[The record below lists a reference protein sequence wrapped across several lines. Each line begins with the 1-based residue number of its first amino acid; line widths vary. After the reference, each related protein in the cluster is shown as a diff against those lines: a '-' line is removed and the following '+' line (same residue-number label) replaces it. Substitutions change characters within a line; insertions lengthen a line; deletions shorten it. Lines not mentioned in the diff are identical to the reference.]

1 MNPLASV
8 SQDPLVVV
16 WRVTER
22 CNLRCPFCAYD
33 ARLERPRGVA
43 DPAEIRRFAAVLAAW
58 SQVTGR
64 PVLLSWLGGEPLLWK
79 PLEALTRHCRD
90 DLHLRLSTTTNGTT
104 LHRAEV
110 QSHLQ
115 EYYAE
120 LTVSVD
126 GTAAVHDALR
136 GQSGLHDGLRE
147 GVQTLARQKNLTG
160 QGPLLRANV
169 VLFRETVTAFPA
181 LCQSL
186 ADWGIEE
193 ITCNQLGGL
202 DRPEYYPAH
211 RLLPAQVDWLADRW
225 LGWQQRLADQG
236 VHLLGGA
243 AYLQR
248 LAMTAQGRHLS
259 VADCHPGQSFLFVD
273 EAGRI
278 APCSY
283 TPEAYGV
290 PISALRTVGDLLS
303 LPDRFRQL
311 RNGHRAAACEDCH
324 STQVCAKFTTA
335 KVKVGTYGL

>member
-1 MNPLASV
+1 MNPLASD

-43 DPAEIRRFAAVLAAW
+43 DPAEIRRFAAVLADW
-58 SQVTGR
+58 SQATGR

-90 DLHLRLSTTTNGTT
+90 DLNLRLSTTTNGTT

-110 QSHLQ
+110 QAHLR
-115 EYYAE
+115 EYYTE

-126 GTAAVHDALR
+126 GPAALHDVLR
-136 GQSGLHDGLRE
+136 GQAGLHDRLRT
-147 GVQTLARQKNLTG
+147 GVQALVRQKHLTG
-160 QGPLLRANV
+160 HGPLLRANV

-186 ADWGIEE
+186 ADWRIEE

-211 RLLPAQVDWLADRW
+211 RLLPPQVDWLTARW
-225 LGWQQRLADQG
+225 PGWQQQLADQG
-236 VHLLGGA
+236 VRLLGGA
-243 AYLQR
+243 AYLHR
-248 LAMTAQGRHLS
+248 LAMTAQGRHLP
-259 VADCHPGQSFLFVD
+259 VADCQPGESFLFID

-283 TPEAYGV
+283 TPQAYGV
-290 PISALRTVGDLLS
+290 PISALHTTGDLLS

-311 RNGHRAAACEDCH
+311 RRSHRAAACEDCH
-324 STQVCAKFTTA
+324 STQVCAKFTTVEA
-335 KVKVGTYGL
+335 DVRSYG